1 MEIAVLSDTHV
12 PGQAE
17 AIPESFRE
25 RIVAADHTIHAGDF
39 GSYAAHEAIR
49 DAAGELTAVFGNA
62 DPNDI
67 DLPRVAAVE
76 LGGLT
81 FVVVHGIV
89 DLVERAVS
97 SSEGVV
103 TSDED
108 WRDAVATV
116 ARARAGTDG
125 VVGVGGHSH
134 TVVDTTHEGVR
145 LLNPGSAT
153 GVGPAD
159 RPTMLTVQ
167 VLDGRTSVT
176 VNEV

>member
-12 PGQAE
+12 PEQAD
-17 AIPESFRE
+17 AVPQSVRE
-25 RIVAADHTIHAGDF
+25 RVAAADHTIHAGDF
-39 GSYAAHEAIR
+39 GSHAAHETIR
-49 DAAGELTAVFGNA
+49 EAADGLTAVFGNA
-62 DPNDI
+62 DPDDI
-67 DLPRVAAVE
+67 ALPRVDAVE
-76 LGGLT
+76 LGGVT

-103 TSDED
+103 TDDDD
-108 WRDAVATV
+108 WLDAVANV

-134 TVVDTTHEGVR
+134 QVVDTTHEGVR

-159 RPTMLTVQ
+159 GPTMLTVQ
-167 VLDGRTSVT
+167 VRDGQVSVT
-176 VNEV
+176 VVEA